1 MKKRI
6 FALLLVFMISVC
18 FASCEDEPAV
28 ISDDLTDTT
37 ENDTPEDNTTVA
49 DATDTTLNDTL
60 EDVTTVF
67 DTADT
72 AADTDEIVTSTM
84 TLPTVEEWKALVDAD
99 NGWWNDTY
107 DAINALLS
115 GDIDEFERLCGVAPG
130 VYESFRG
137 MVITDYKISFEDI
150 PYYFDPSQ
158 SRELPILTIEVTESN
173 SDYLTPGTHELV
185 FDEGLWM
192 TFSKREDMNRP
203 TEYPRAHSYISYLGS
218 DRDFYCVLGENR
230 RQFGLPDFIVGRLNW
245 LAGDYEPR
253 SEEEICEYAEKYLGV
268 DGDTL
273 DIERTLD
280 KVEGGYQLIGR
291 GGGGYEFTVLSEE
304 VIDGINVV
312 TVQFYADYSGII
324 PSRKV
329 EFHMELLDG
338 EYRPIKTVIL
348 EDSDFKTVFWST

>member
-6 FALLLVFMISVC
+6 FALVLMLVLAASFV
-18 FASCEDEPAV
+18 SCEDKPDTV
-28 ISDDLTDTT
+28 SDTLTDTS
-37 ENDTPEDNTTVA
+37 ENDTSEDNTTVA

-137 MVITDYKISFEDI
+137 MVITDYKISFENI
-150 PYYFDPSQ
+150 PYNFDPNQ
-158 SRELPILTIEVTESN
+158 SREMPILTIEVAESN
-173 SDYLTPGTHELV
+173 SDYLTPGTHELA

-192 TFSKREDMNRP
+192 TFSKREYMNSS
-203 TEYPRAHSYISYLGS
+203 TEYPRATSYILMLGS
-218 DRDFYCVLGENR
+218 DRDFDPISTENR
-230 RQFGLPDFIVGRLNW
+230 RQFGLCDFILWRLNT
-245 LAGDYEPR
+245 LAGNQELR
-253 SEEEICEYAEKYLGV
+253 SEAEIREYAEKYLGV

-273 DIERTLD
+273 AFRG
-280 KVEGGYQLIGR
+280 VEKYDGGYQMVGR
-291 GGGGYEFTVLSEE
+291 GGGGYVFTVLSEE
-304 VIDGINVV
+304 VVDGINVV

-348 EDSDFKTVFWST
+348 EDSDFRTAFWST